1 MNTPEYHGIEARK
14 VFQVVVVGTKKAGK
28 SSVLQWF
35 SKAGGGIGGFPTEY
49 DTEPITDNISTSGGT
64 CRCEF
69 SDNYFEDYE
78 YLTRAQLDKIL
89 EADVVLCVTDCSED
103 SVRRGTAIL
112 ETIQKESPRLCFL
125 VANKSDEYDVDMITQ
140 STLNGYAQQAGAY
153 GVMVSAQTGLN
164 MDHLEFMIA
173 DMCMNPNQTYGRIDT
188 TKQVGRVKPNAVKK
202 KCAAQ

>member
-1 MNTPEYHGIEARK
+1 
-14 VFQVVVVGTKKAGK
+14 
-28 SSVLQWF
+28 
-35 SKAGGGIGGFPTEY
+35 
-49 DTEPITDNISTSGGT
+49 
-64 CRCEF
+64 
-69 SDNYFEDYE
+69 
-78 YLTRAQLDKIL
+78 
-89 EADVVLCVTDCSED
+89 
-103 SVRRGTAIL
+103 
-112 ETIQKESPRLCFL
+112 
-125 VANKSDEYDVDMITQ
+125 MITQ